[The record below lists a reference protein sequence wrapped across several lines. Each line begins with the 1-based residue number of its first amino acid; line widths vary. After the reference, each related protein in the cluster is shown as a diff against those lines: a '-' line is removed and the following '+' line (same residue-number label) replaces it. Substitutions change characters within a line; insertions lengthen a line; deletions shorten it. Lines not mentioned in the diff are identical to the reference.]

1 MQLSEESGGEYNVA
15 ESVDKRRG
23 ILLMRKERRR
33 DIIGARS
40 LREVASA
47 KISKEARIR
56 FTIVDW
62 VSP

>member
-1 MQLSEESGGEYNVA
+1 MQLSEESGGYNVA

-23 ILLMRKERRR
+23 ILLMRKERKM

-40 LREVASA
+40 FREVASA

-56 FTIVDW
+56 STIVD
-62 VSP
+62 